1 MEELSRRSRYAP
13 GRRSVGADAAT
24 AGLDADSQQLQWQV
38 APVAALLA
46 AALVALLGSLLL
58 VALSQVASLAAVH
71 RLERR
76 LPARFSEPPPHRQ
89 SLGPLALGWLPQQQP
104 GWLRLPVSR
113 QS

>member
-1 MEELSRRSRYAP
+1 M
-13 GRRSVGADAAT
+13 GADAAT
-24 AGLDADSQQLQWQV
+24 AVLDAGSQQPQWPV

-46 AALVALLGSLLL
+46 AALLALLGSLLL

-71 RLERR
+71 RPERR

-89 SLGPLALGWLPQQQP
+89 SLRPLALGWLPQQP

>member
-1 MEELSRRSRYAP
+1 M
-13 GRRSVGADAAT
+13 GADAAT
-24 AGLDADSQQLQWQV
+24 AVLDAGSQQPQWPV
-38 APVAALLA
+38 APVAALRV
-46 AALVALLGSLLL
+46 ALVALLGSLLL

-89 SLGPLALGWLPQQQP
+89 SLRPLALGWLPQQP

>member
-1 MEELSRRSRYAP
+1 M
-13 GRRSVGADAAT
+13 GADAAT
-24 AGLDADSQQLQWQV
+24 AGLDADSQQLQWPV
-38 APVAALLA
+38 APVASLRM
-46 AALVALLGSLLL
+46 ALVALRGSLLL

-104 GWLRLPVSR
+104 GLLRLPVSR